1 MRISDW
7 SSDVCSSDL
16 PASSDLG
23 RLARGGTLNFVGALA
38 YGVLN
43 FALVVIV
50 TAKLG
55 ADGTGEFLLAIAAFN
70 IVAKM
75 CELGA
80 SPGFVMLIS
89 TDLEL
94 GLGRRIPV
102 LLRVGLVQVAVVGR
116 GLVAAVGLAGGG
128 PGARGVGEEGGH

>member
-80 SPGFVMLIS
+80 STGFVRLIS
-89 TDLEL
+89 HDLEL
-94 GLGRRIPV
+94 GPGRRIPG
-102 LLRVGLVQVAVVGR
+102 LLRVGLG
-116 GLVAAVGLAGGG
+116 AAAAGGVVL
-128 PGARGVGEEGGH
+128 GAA

>member
-23 RLARGGTLNFVGALA
+23 RLARGGTLNFIGALA

-55 ADGTGEFLLAIAAFN
+55 ADGTGEFMLAIAAVN
-70 IVAKM
+70 IIAKM

-80 SPGFVMLIS
+80 PTGFVRMIS
-89 TDLEL
+89 TDQEI
-94 GLGRRIPV
+94 GLGRHIPV
-102 LLRVGLVQVAVVGR
+102 PLSLGVVTG
-116 GLVAAVGLAGGG
+116 AGS
-128 PGARGVGEEGGH
+128 EGGCRDGAGRDRGGDGD